1 MHPLYQR
8 VYSIL
13 AITTSLAITTTLI
26 NYIKVINDLD
36 MDNFSS
42 DLVSNTGF
50 IVLKKELRSE
60 EMDKW

>member
-26 NYIKVINDLD
+26 NYLKVINDLD